1 MTAPHARLARIDAA
15 LAAVRARYAALAVER
30 AALAVERAA
39 LVAEHPDVDPP
50 AATARAQA
58 EAGMGAVRRI
68 VREADQRDDRAER
81 EGLRRIAE
89 RGLPAQP
96 FATGGPLDGPH
107 VAAAL
112 DAYAALPS
120 PAEGLRALG
129 FDAPS
134 HWRDGRLTGEGV
146 AAILERVGLRGTR

>member
-1 MTAPHARLARIDAA
+1 VTAPHARLARIDAA

-134 HWRDGRLTGEGV
+134 HRLRWRSIQSLPSPTRRL
-146 AAILERVGLRGTR
+146 ACRSR